1 MSRVEETLMPAR
13 QRRPTPATA
22 GRSGD
27 AVSLAVRHAVTRAAS
42 SAGESSAPSRR
53 FDPRGQV
60 LVSRPLTLAGV
71 PHALRAP
78 SERAVVA
85 RAVVDEFD
93 PFDYA
98 D

>member
-1 MSRVEETLMPAR
+1 MSRVDETLMPAR
-13 QRRPTPATA
+13 QRRTIPATA
-22 GRSGD
+22 GRSD
-27 AVSLAVRHAVTRAAS
+27 HAVSLAARHAVTRAAS
-42 SAGESSAPSRR
+42 SAGVSSTLSRR

-60 LVSRPLTLAGV
+60 LVGTPLTVGGV
-71 PHALRAP
+71 PHALRAS

-85 RAVVDEFD
+85 RAVVDHFD